1 MTKPRGTPTKDGGR
15 APTYDWPALRL
26 KLEGHVRDHGRFPL
40 KARLIEWCQKNAAI
54 GKEPDEKT
62 VREAIKRHGLNE
74 IGVTARPRKAATH
87 FSSIPKDKT

>member
-1 MTKPRGTPTKDGGR
+1 MTKSRVVATRVGGR

-26 KLEGHVRDHGRFPL
+26 KLERHVRDHGRFPL

-62 VREAIKRHGLNE
+62 VREAIKKYGLDVT
-74 IGVTARPRKAATH
+74 GVTGGQG
-87 FSSIPKDKT
+87 SS